1 VRLVNDAVSG
11 SGAEDPIEDA
21 SPATGASARS
31 NEGWL
36 RELMVRYQQ
45 GDAAAVETLVTN
57 LSPALLRFCWGA
69 GMSRSDAEDVLQ
81 DCWLRIHRG
90 RHTYLPSEPLLPWIF
105 AVARH
110 TRLDAYRRR
119 RRLGTR
125 EILVA
130 EGPEPA
136 SVAPSPENDVMD
148 LVNRLPDGQR
158 EVIVMLKVVG
168 MSLEEVAAATASTA
182 GAIKQKAHRAYAALR
197 RMLEAGSSV

>member
-1 VRLVNDAVSG
+1 MGSSEAENRVQDSAPARL
-11 SGAEDPIEDA
+11 
-21 SPATGASARS
+21 

-36 RELMVRYQQ
+36 RELMVRYQR
-45 GDAAAVETLVTN
+45 GDPAAVEILVAN

-69 GMSRSDAEDVLQ
+69 GMSRSDAEDLLQ
-81 DCWLRIHRG
+81 DCWLRIHRA
-90 RHTYLPSEPLLPWIF
+90 RHTYLSSEPLLPWIF

-119 RRLGTR
+119 RRLGSR
-125 EILVA
+125 EVLFA

-136 SVAPSPENDVMD
+136 AAMPPENDIMD

-158 EVIVMLKVVG
+158 EVIVMLKVLG
-168 MSLEEVAAATASTA
+168 MSLEEAAAATSSTA

-197 RMLEAGSSV
+197 RTLAAGGSV

>member
-1 VRLVNDAVSG
+1 MRLVNELA
-11 SGAEDPIEDA
+11 DA
-21 SPATGASARS
+21 SPATSASARPS
-31 NEGWL
+31 EGWL
-36 RELMVRYQQ
+36 RDLMVRYQQ
-45 GDAAAVETLVTN
+45 GDAAAVEMLVTN

-81 DCWLRIHRG
+81 DCWLRIHRA
-90 RHTYLPSEPLLPWIF
+90 RHTYLSSEPLLPWIF

-119 RRLGTR
+119 RRLETR
-125 EILVA
+125 EVLIA

-136 SVAPSPENDVMD
+136 SAALSPENDVMD

-158 EVIVMLKVVG
+158 EVIVMLKVIG
-168 MSLEEVAAATASTA
+168 MSLEEVAGATSSTA

-197 RMLEAGSSV
+197 RMLAGGSSV